1 METIGLIGSEGAHG
15 RMSEDN
21 LMAAAEVVQARRF
34 TGTINA
40 AIVLGSGMSSAI
52 EGIKEIV
59 SIPYA
64 DLPGFPELHV
74 STHIPTLVIGER
86 GGECC
91 LHVGP
96 RALL

>member
-1 METIGLIGSEGAHG
+1 
-15 RMSEDN
+15 MSEDN
-21 LMAAAEVVQARRF
+21 LMAAAEVVQARGF

-74 STHIPTLVIGER
+74 STHIPTLVIGEM
-86 GGECC
+86 GGRECC

-96 RALL
+96 RALLRERRQPRHGFAA